1 MKRQPRRYEN
11 LAKEI
16 RKNYS
21 SKIVE
26 VGTCAGVR
34 AEMMIQAALENRRA
48 GEVYY
53 YGFDLFGPSPGEEL
67 SPRVKAWPVDKVR
80 NSLAAFGIRSYL
92 YEGDSRETIPRA
104 VSSIGTADIVFID
117 GGHSDET
124 IRADW
129 ENLQPVIGH
138 GTVVM
143 FDDYW
148 NYPGGGGCKKLVD
161 GLDRS
166 KWSVDILNPM
176 DSFERDY
183 GTLNIQIARV
193 MHA

>member
-1 MKRQPRRYEN
+1 MKQQPRRYEN
-11 LAKEI
+11 LTNEI
-16 RKNYS
+16 RKNYAAR
-21 SKIVE
+21 IVE

-34 AEMMIQAALENRRA
+34 AELMIQTALENRRA
-48 GEVYY
+48 SEVSYF
-53 YGFDLFGPSPGEEL
+53 GFDLFGPSPGEEL
-67 SPRVKAWPVDKVR
+67 SPRVKAWPIMKVR
-80 NSLAAFGIRSYL
+80 DRLTVHGVNLHL
-92 YEGDSRETIPRA
+92 YEGDSCETIPQA
-104 VSSIGTADIVFID
+104 VSLIRMADLIFID

-124 IRADW
+124 VQADW
-129 ENLQPVIGH
+129 ENLQPAIGH

-166 KWSVDILNPM
+166 KWQVDVLSPM
-176 DSFERDY
+176 DSFEREY

-193 MHA
+193 RSA